1 MNNMLSTDVYVPINY
16 GILMVVEEIKE
27 YLETNLQITATQQ
40 DIIENAVVALQA
52 NLINN
57 HMIAI

>member
-57 HMIAI
+57 HIIAI

>member
-1 MNNMLSTDVYVPINY
+1 MLSTDVYVPINY

-57 HMIAI
+57 HIIAI